1 MMASARAPSG
11 AVTESLPAPHPP
23 FVQTA
28 LGPVDPAI
36 LGPTLMH
43 EHLVWDYGAAVGV
56 APRVETIW
64 PLERILER
72 LARAEELGVRC
83 VVDVTPEQ
91 LGPHPLIYPLIALQT
106 GVHIVCATGYYCAD
120 VVPAPR
126 GARSLHPPDCRRI
139 ADQFVAVAT
148 HGLEATGVKPGIVKV
163 STSGRAVL
171 DIEEAALR
179 GAAAAQRQTG
189 LAITTHTQATR
200 FAEEQVEI
208 LLDGGA
214 DLDRV
219 VIGHIGWGSGAG
231 DFIRHE
237 RLARSGVTL
246 GLDLIGTPAR
256 SDAEYSRI
264 ALDLIEA
271 GYASQIVFSHDNCG
285 WASGFDLYGPE
296 LEPGYYSGDFTAVHG
311 RIIPL
316 LVKAGVKED
325 ILQTILIDTP
335 RRLLTI
341 DPNRYP
347 GALHT
352 LLSKPPETDVRRAGD
367 AGAGGAVK
375 HPA

>member
-1 MMASARAPSG
+1 
-11 AVTESLPAPHPP
+11 
-23 FVQTA
+23 
-28 LGPVDPAI
+28 
-36 LGPTLMH
+36 MH
-43 EHLVWDYGAAVGV
+43 EHLVWDYGAGVGV
-56 APRVETIW
+56 TPRVETIW

-72 LARAEELGVRC
+72 LARAEDSGVRC

-120 VVPAPR
+120 VVPGPR
-126 GARSLHPPDCRRI
+126 GARSLHPPDSDRI
-139 ADQFVAVAT
+139 ADQFVAAAT
-148 HGLEATGVKPGIVKV
+148 HGIEATGVKPGIMKV

-171 DIEEAALR
+171 DVEEAALR
-179 GAAAAQRQTG
+179 AAAVAQRQTG
-189 LAITTHTQATR
+189 LPITTHTQATR

-208 LLDGGA
+208 LLDAGA
-214 DLDRV
+214 DVDRV

-231 DFIRHE
+231 DFTRHE

-271 GYASQIVFSHDNCG
+271 GYASQLVFSHDNCG
-285 WASGFDLYGPE
+285 WANGFGLYGPD
-296 LEPGYYSGDFTAVHG
+296 LGSGYYSGDFTAVHG

-316 LVKAGVKED
+316 LLQAGVSED
-325 ILQTILIDTP
+325 VLQTILVDTP

-347 GALHT
+347 RALDT
-352 LLSKPPETDVRRAGD
+352 LLWTPSETDVRRAGD
-367 AGAGGAVK
+367 AGAGSAIRVS
-375 HPA
+375 A